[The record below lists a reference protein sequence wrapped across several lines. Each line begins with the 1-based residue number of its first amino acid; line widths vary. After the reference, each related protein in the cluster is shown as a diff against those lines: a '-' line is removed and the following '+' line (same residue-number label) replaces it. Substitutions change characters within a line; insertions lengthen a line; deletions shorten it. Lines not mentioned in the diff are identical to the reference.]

1 MPDQALGE
9 MPEPVVAGR
18 ADRRHAGVR
27 GDPGRP
33 WPKSIPGLCPLENLR
48 FSRELRSRHLI
59 REVQQAVFPQPA
71 RARREGEIQFR
82 IDLAFVLREDLQL
95 CEEALTAPSPDCGD
109 PRSARG
115 RRNFSPPSPA
125 RSRRALRHY
134 GHTAGPRPPPDDS
147 RSCRRAPRSSR
158 AHHASRE
165 SRAAGPAPLS
175 RSRRR

>member
-1 MPDQALGE
+1 MQVFEATL
-9 MPEPVVAGR
+9 VA
-18 ADRRHAGVR
+18 R
-27 GDPGRP
+27 GQSPSLAFVHSKTCGFHGSFAPGT
-33 WPKSIPGLCPLENLR
+33 S
-48 FSRELRSRHLI
+48 I